1 MEIALSEYG
10 ARVQEANWQVLA
22 GTSTTV
28 FTVELANP
36 TGVVPHPLDPSK
48 YAGADILWISGQNAG
63 LDGGTSGQI
72 RCTISSVV
80 VTTGPL
86 TCTVTISQT
95 LPYAPAKGDRFII
108 LSQPVITVNAPEN
121 ITQVNGASVTY
132 SSLLSP
138 NTGVKSSSVSV
149 GTSATALWSSSLANR
164 RTVLVYN
171 DGSDTVYVGDSS
183 VTTSNGV
190 PVAVGSSVSLNL
202 GPGLT
207 LYGISGTAGQDVRT
221 LEVA

>member
-1 MEIALSEYG
+1 MPLGTGDLEAIAEQFGAWVAGTVAASPAPTTTTATINELDIASGTSLKGALLIIKSSPKAHVTNVSSNNGAAITFPALSS
-10 ARVQEANWQVLA
+10 APSA
-22 GTSTTV
+22 GDRILVFPQIQFNATV
-28 FTVELANP
+28 SAP
-36 TGVVPHPLDPSK
+36 
-48 YAGADILWISGQNAG
+48 ADI
-63 LDGGTSGQI
+63 
-72 RCTISSVV
+72 
-80 VTTGPL
+80 
-86 TCTVTISQT
+86 SQV
-95 LPYAPAKGDRFII
+95 
-108 LSQPVITVNAPEN
+108 S
-121 ITQVNGASVTY
+121 GASVTY

-138 NTGVKSSSVSV
+138 NTGLKSSNVSV